1 MKVGLRVEHP
11 VYGLGTVVGI
21 EHGKKL
27 GDGGWP
33 KVRQSSIIRISN
45 GASHYEG
52 NFQVSVKFDNGGPQ
66 GFAKG
71 GSHDADLLTIVG
83 DIGKKAIA
91 LAVESWMQDVEKTL

>member
-1 MKVGLRVEHP
+1 MIVGLRVEHP
-11 VYGLGTVVGI
+11 IHGLGTVVGI

-33 KVRQSSIIRISN
+33 RTYQSSIIRISN

-52 NFQVSVKFDNGGPQ
+52 NFNIFVKWDNGGPM

-71 GSHDADLLTIVG
+71 GANDADLI
-83 DIGKKAIA
+83 KAQ
-91 LAVESWMQDVEKTL
+91 VV